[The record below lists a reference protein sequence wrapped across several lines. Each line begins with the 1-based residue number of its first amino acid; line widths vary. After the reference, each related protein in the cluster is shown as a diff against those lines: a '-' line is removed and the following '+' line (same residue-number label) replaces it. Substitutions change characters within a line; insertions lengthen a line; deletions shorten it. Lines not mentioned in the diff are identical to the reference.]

1 MCIRDRTGHL
11 GILLSDSLV
20 GVHQDQAHVGPL
32 NGHGG
37 PQDGKLLDAV
47 VHLGLLAHTGGVDE
61 QVLALLVL
69 KIEMCIRDSL

>member
-1 MCIRDRTGHL
+1 MARDVYKR
-11 GILLSDSLV
+11 
-20 GVHQDQAHVGPL
+20 QL

-69 KIEMCIRDSL
+69 KIAVQMCIRDRMTAM